1 MNRNFDRHTGRKA
14 RNLKGPS
21 PGLTHALRHQVRF
34 LGLSILAGLTAACAA
49 PEGLR
54 SIADRLNLPIGQV
67 LGKKEAPPNDKPSR
81 IGEVVRN
88 TYDGLSDDLLTAGL
102 GKTGLASTTAPGFA
116 NNDQPTTV
124 ELRRRAIYLNYRALL
139 DLAPNGGFGRFYGPN
154 VDSNGRITEEE
165 GKIAGTEILAFAD
178 DGTGQK
184 NVAHLIQ
191 IPSNFNQAKPCIV
204 AAPSSGS
211 RGVYGAIGTVGEWGL
226 KKGCAVAYTDKGA
239 GLGLQDLDSNRV
251 MSLQGDIVSASA
263 VGKKAQLLVD
273 LLPSR
278 QASFSKEHPH
288 RIALKH
294 AHSQQNPEK
303 DWGQDVLMSI
313 RFAFWAL
320 NEELVKANERGV
332 KPVKFQPDN
341 TMVIAASVS
350 NGGGASLRAAEQ
362 DVEGLIDGVAV
373 SEPQVQP
380 RLSRTFSI
388 EQGNQRITGFGKSLY
403 DYTSLANLF
412 QPCAAFASAAANAPG
427 LNFILAARAQ
437 NRCAGLQAAGLLKAQ
452 DLAGQASEALSILH
466 ANGWMP
472 ESDLLHASHYAFAT
486 PGVTT
491 TYAMSYA
498 RASVVDNLCGQS
510 FAAVENQAGKPVAM
524 PTPVLMSLFSN
535 SNGIAPASGIQI
547 VNQNAEGGPTLDPA
561 SVSQSSKKPDYN
573 LDAALCLRGLIA
585 PAVPGQASSAIR
597 NRQASD
603 LKRGLDEVLASG
615 NLRGKPTII
624 VHGRSD
630 ALVPVNHS
638 SRPYFALN
646 QAIEGEASRL
656 RYIEVTHAQHFDA
669 MISSPGIPGLDTRFV
684 PLHRYYLQ
692 ALDTLYD
699 HLSHRG
705 GLPDSQV
712 VRTKP
717 RGGEAGKAPALTEEN
732 IPYFPMQAPAAN
744 RIVYNNGVLLIAE

>member
-1 MNRNFDRHTGRKA
+1 MNRNFDRYAGRKA
-14 RNLKGPS
+14 RTSG
-21 PGLTHALRHQVRF
+21 GLTPALSRALQSATRF
-34 LGLSILAGLTAACAA
+34 IGLSILAGLTTACAA
-49 PEGLR
+49 PDGLR
-54 SIADRLNLPIGQV
+54 SIADRLNIPIGQV
-67 LGKKEAPPNDKPSR
+67 LGKKEAPPNDKPAR
-81 IGEVVRN
+81 IGEVLRS
-88 TYDGLSDDLLTAGL
+88 TYDGLSDDLLSAGL
-102 GKTGLASTTAPGFA
+102 GKTGLASATVPGFA
-116 NNDQPTTV
+116 NNDQPTTA

-139 DLAPNGGFGRFYGPN
+139 DLSPSGGFGRFYGPN
-154 VDSNGRITEEE
+154 VTAEGRITEGE
-165 GKIAGTEILAFAD
+165 GKIAGVEFLAFAD

-211 RGVYGAIGTVGEWGL
+211 RGVYGAIGTAGEWGL
-226 KKGCAVAYTDKGA
+226 KKGCAVAYTDKGT
-239 GLGLQDLDSNRV
+239 GPGLQDLDSNSV
-251 MSLQGDIVSASA
+251 MSLQGEIVNASA
-263 VGKKAQLLVD
+263 IGKKAQFLVD

-294 AHSQQNPEK
+294 AHSQQNPER

-332 KPVKFQPDN
+332 KPVKFQPGN
-341 TMVIAASVS
+341 TLVIAASVS

-380 RLSRTFSI
+380 RLSRMFSI
-388 EQGNQRITGFGKSLY
+388 EQGSTKIKGFGKTLY
-403 DYTSLANLF
+403 DYTSLANLL
-412 QPCAAFASAAANAPG
+412 QPCAAFASATANAPG

-437 NRCAGLQAAGLLKAQ
+437 NRCMGLQAAGLLKAQ
-452 DLAGQASEALSILH
+452 DLAGQAREALSILQ

-498 RASVVDNLCGQS
+498 RASVVDNLCGLS
-510 FAAVENQAGKPVAM
+510 FAAVENQAGKPAAM
-524 PTPVLMSLFSN
+524 PTPILMSLFAN
-535 SNGIAPASGIQI
+535 SNGIAPVSGIQV

-561 SVSQSSKKPDYN
+561 SISPSSKKQDYN

-585 PAVPGQASSAIR
+585 PAEAGQTSSAIR

-630 ALVPVNHS
+630 TLVPVNHS
-638 SRPYFALN
+638 SRPYYALN
-646 QAIEGEASRL
+646 QSIEGEASRL

-669 MISSPGIPGLDTRFV
+669 MISSPALPGLDTRFV

-692 ALDTLYD
+692 ALDTLYN
-699 HLSHRG
+699 HLSNRAD
-705 GLPDSQV
+705 LPDSQV

-717 RGGEAGKAPALTEEN
+717 RGGDAGKAPPLSEEN
-732 IPYFPMQAPAAN
+732 IPSFPLQALAAN
-744 RIVYNNGVLLIAE
+744 RIVYNNGILLIAE